1 MAMTEEV
8 RRRLRAASAA
18 RRGLLLKDVSP
29 AELVRFTD
37 MVKEEMSAAWDPLEV
52 LREGDVRPHRVLD
65 QKDEC
70 YVRRATPAQVE
81 ALAQGLPHRY
91 TRCVFHAGG
100 GTTEEREVV
109 VFRAAAVRRLF
120 GLMGVKKPDN
130 YYGPMAGR
138 TEVRTDVGGTRMN
151 RLEVIGGAD
160 RDRLGA
166 ALADWPGWQTWRG
179 YGLWPERDLSPER
192 VFGRYGC
199 VVAARRYPEGS
210 ARPFYA
216 ARPFD
221 VPAWVRVDVANLS
234 NRLAAMTT
242 TAGWGQ
248 VDEAVKHY
256 FNPVS
261 WVVG

>member
-8 RRRLRAASAA
+8 RRRLLAAKAA
-18 RRGLLLKDVSP
+18 KRGLLLKDVSP

-37 MVKEEMSAAWDPLEV
+37 MVKEEASAAWDPLEEV
-52 LREGDVRPHRVLD
+52 REGDVRPHRLLD

-91 TRCVFHAGG
+91 TRALFHAGG
-100 GTTEEREVV
+100 GLAEEREVV
-109 VFRAAAVRRLF
+109 VFRAAAVRLLF
-120 GLMGVKKPDN
+120 KLMGIKKPDN
-130 YYGPMAGR
+130 YYGPMLGR
-138 TEVRTDVGGTRMN
+138 TEVRTDAGGTRMN
-151 RLEVIGGAD
+151 RLEVVGGAD

-179 YGLWPERDLSPER
+179 YGLWPDRGLVPGG
-192 VFGRYGC
+192 VFARYGC
-199 VVAARRYPEGS
+199 VVVARRYPQGAE
-210 ARPFYA
+210 RPFYA

-221 VPAWVRVDVANLS
+221 VPAWVRVDVAGLS
-234 NRLAAMTT
+234 NRLAALTT
-242 TAGWGQ
+242 TAGWGT

-256 FNPVS
+256 FTPS
-261 WVVG
+261 PW